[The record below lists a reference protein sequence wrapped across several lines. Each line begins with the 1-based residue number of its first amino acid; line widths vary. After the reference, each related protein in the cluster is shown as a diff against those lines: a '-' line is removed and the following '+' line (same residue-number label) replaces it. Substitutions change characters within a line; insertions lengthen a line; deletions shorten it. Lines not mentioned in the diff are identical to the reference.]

1 MEINKLLRPHL
12 LNLTPYSSA
21 RDEFKGTADVYL
33 DANENAF
40 GSTSVDKYRRYP
52 DPYQI
57 ALKDKIGVIKGIDP
71 KNIFLGNGS
80 DEPIDLLIRAF
91 CNPGKDKIIITPPTY
106 GMYEVSAN
114 INDVGIVKVPLH
126 ADFTLDLSKVQEAI
140 EPGIKIIFLCSPN
153 NPTGNSIDKN
163 DILEIVKKFQGLVI
177 LDEAYID
184 FSTKDS
190 LIHEIAHY
198 PNLVILQTFSK
209 AWGLAAL
216 RLGMT
221 FANTEIIEVLNMIKP
236 PYNINGATQDLVL
249 KALENAG
256 EMKHMV
262 DNILAQKKHLKSMLS
277 GISTV
282 KEIYPSDA
290 NFILVKIDNAH
301 EVYLELIEKEVIV
314 RDRSGVELCADCL
327 RITVGT
333 EDENLTLIEQL
344 KKIGMPACRQTGPE

>member
-1 MEINKLLRPHL
+1 MEIKKLLRPHL

-21 RDEFKGTADVYL
+21 RDEFKGKAEVYL

-57 ALKDKIGVIKGIDP
+57 ALKTRIGAIKKISP
-71 KNIFLGNGS
+71 ENIFLGNGS

-106 GMYEVSAN
+106 GMYEVSAG
-114 INDVGIVKVPLH
+114 INDVGIIKVKLNS
-126 ADFTLDLSKVQEAI
+126 DYKLDLSNVLDAI

-153 NPTGNSIDKN
+153 NPTGNSIDNK
-163 DILEIVKKFQGLVI
+163 DILEIVNKFQGLVI

-184 FSTKDS
+184 FSLKKS
-190 LIHEIAHY
+190 LIRELENY
-198 PNLVILQTFSK
+198 SNLVILQTFSK

-221 FANTEIIEVLNMIKP
+221 FANLEIIEILNMIKP
-236 PYNINGATQDLVL
+236 PYNINGATQDLAL
-249 KALENAG
+249 KALKNPDT
-256 EMKHMV
+256 MKKMV
-262 DNILAQKKHLKSMLS
+262 IDILAQKKQLKSILS
-277 GISTV
+277 AIPSV
-282 KEIYPSDA
+282 REIYPSDA

-301 EVYLELIEKEVIV
+301 GVYLKLIQEKVIV
-314 RDRSGVELCADCL
+314 RDRSSVELCKDCL

-333 EDENLTLIEQL
+333 EQENSTLIRQL
-344 KKIGMPACRQTGPE
+344 KKIS